1 MEPDRGI
8 EPRLRHYHGRVLT
21 TITRRHELTGLESNQ
36 RPSMIQSHVAPA
48 VRATGHQEP
57 PPGAD
62 PGLQHFRGRAAA
74 VRGGEAA
81 GQGLEPRFA
90 ASEAAVLPL
99 DDPALVGEEGLE
111 PSSGCF
117 WGRPLFRWRTRPQ
130 CAASD
135 SNREPPD

>member
-1 MEPDRGI
+1 MLTRLPSAYKAAAL
-8 EPRLRHYHGRVLT
+8 PLRHGGIVASAGFGPAPSAPFNAAPPASWATRTWSLCSVL
-21 TITRRHELTGLESNQ
+21 IRG
-36 RPSMIQSHVAPA
+36 PPA
-48 VRATGHQEP
+48 YEA
-57 PPGAD
+57 GAL
-62 PGLQHFRGRAAA
+62 PLSYRG
-74 VRGGEAA
+74 VAA